1 VVSVHSYEAAPSSL
15 LRMTNDLRRGEY
27 FGALFILGCAS
38 GLSLRIVHS
47 IEELGWFDALI
58 RTFGISVIVLASCI
72 AGISLIL
79 RDNARGIRPSE
90 IVVGIG
96 FIILVILP
104 IGPLSWIAVTGLSF
118 FILLSTDVSTS
129 RRGAIILLAATV
141 PMLWSRIL
149 FQFFANFI
157 LAADASLVSWLLGT
171 HRTGNLVEFADRSG
185 QLVIFPACS
194 SLANVSLAFLCWV
207 TLSQLVSH
215 RKTAFDLLWCLLAC
229 AAVIAVNV
237 IRMTILG
244 LSDWHYATFHNQWGD
259 AATNVIILVL
269 IVSISALGVR
279 RELVRHI

>member
-1 VVSVHSYEAAPSSL
+1 MSAHSYEPAARNSL
-15 LRMTNDLRRGEY
+15 LRIANDLRRGEY
-27 FGALFILGCAS
+27 FGGLFILGCAGGFS
-38 GLSLRIVHS
+38 SRIVHT
-47 IEELGWFDALI
+47 IGEIGWVDALF

-79 RDNARGIRPSE
+79 RDHTRGVRPSE
-90 IVVGIG
+90 IAVGVG

-104 IGPLSWIAVTGLSF
+104 IGPVSWIAVTGLSF
-118 FILLSTDVSTS
+118 FIILSTDVSTS
-129 RRGAIILLAATV
+129 RRGAIILLATTV
-141 PMLWSRIL
+141 PMLWSRMV

-157 LAADASLVSWLLGT
+157 LAADALLVSWLLGT

-215 RKTAFDLLWCLLAC
+215 RKSASDLLWCLLAC

-237 IRMTILG
+237 IRMTTLG
-244 LSDWHYATFHNQWGD
+244 LSDWHYATFHNEWGD
-259 AATNVIILVL
+259 ATANVIILVL
-269 IVSISALGVR
+269 IVGISAVGVR
-279 RELVRHI
+279 RELVTRI